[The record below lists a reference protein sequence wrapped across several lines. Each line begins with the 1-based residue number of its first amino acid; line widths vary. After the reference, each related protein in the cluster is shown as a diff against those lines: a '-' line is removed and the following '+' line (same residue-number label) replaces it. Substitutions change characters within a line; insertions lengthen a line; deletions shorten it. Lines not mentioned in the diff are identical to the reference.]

1 LTAIGGLPIWRV
13 KDDQPVV
20 TDNGCHILDVH
31 DLRITDPLAMEQ
43 ELTLIPGVLTVGI
56 FALQPAH
63 VALIAT
69 ADGVKERNYR

>member
-1 LTAIGGLPIWRV
+1 M
-13 KDDQPVV
+13 KDDAPIV

-31 DLRITDPLAMEQ
+31 GLQITDPLALER

-56 FALQPAH
+56 FALNPAH

-69 ADGVKERNYR
+69 ADGVKERIYR